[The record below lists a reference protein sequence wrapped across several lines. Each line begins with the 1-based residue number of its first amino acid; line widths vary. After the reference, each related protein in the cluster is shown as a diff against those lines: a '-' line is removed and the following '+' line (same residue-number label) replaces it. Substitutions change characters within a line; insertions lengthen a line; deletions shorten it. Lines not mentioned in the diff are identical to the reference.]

1 MSTIEVKRDIRE
13 ENRLLA
19 EKLKALYK
27 AKKVFVIN
35 IMGSPGAGKTTF
47 MENILP
53 SLAKRLRVAVIEGD
67 IATDNDAKRMER
79 AGINAVQIN
88 TDGACHL
95 DSLMIK
101 NMLGHI
107 DLDSVDIL
115 IIENVGNL
123 VCPVNFELGEQLRV
137 VIISTAEG
145 EDKPQKY
152 PNAVLKTDAL
162 IISKTDIA
170 RYVGADI
177 NKMKCYINEINPKVH
192 VFEAGIEN
200 GEYRCDGFA
209 EYLIEEINKAI

>member
-1 MSTIEVKRDIRE
+1 MSTIAVQRDIRE
-13 ENRLLA
+13 ENRILA
-19 EKLKALYK
+19 EELKALYK
-27 AKKVFVIN
+27 AKNVFAIN

-53 SLAKRLRVAVIEGD
+53 SLAKRFRIAVIEGD

-101 NMLGHI
+101 NALGRI
-107 DLDSVDIL
+107 DLDNVDLL

-152 PNAVLKTDAL
+152 PNAVLKTDAV
-162 IISKTDIA
+162 IISKSDIA
-170 RYVGADI
+170 EYVGVDVYKMRHYI
-177 NKMKCYINEINPKVH
+177 NKINPKVR

-209 EYLIEEINKAI
+209 GYLSEEMNKAK